1 MINPFLQSPRAVK
14 MLEAI
19 VNVVFPRSCV
29 SCGLSRK
36 NGGDYLCRLCRDDI
50 FVIGDPLCNTCGIP
64 ADIDYDYPAEGFE
77 CGWCRKGGFRF
88 DRARSLGLYDSVLKE
103 LIHFYKYRSQ
113 PGAIDELEPLLRD
126 YFATCREEYQGY
138 SVTSVPL
145 HVKKLKERGFDQSFV
160 LAHKTAEILDLPL
173 LVRPLARIRE
183 TFPQAR
189 KNRTERFQNVRGA
202 FEVVS
207 PKTVC
212 DKKILLVDD
221 VFTTGSTVN
230 EVARVL
236 KKARAGSVQVFT
248 LARA

>member
-1 MINPFLQSPRAVK
+1 MINQILQSPRMMRVY
-14 MLEAI
+14 ESI
-19 VNVVFPRSCV
+19 VNAVFPRSCV
-29 SCGLSRK
+29 GCGLSRK

-50 FVIGDPLCNTCGIP
+50 FVIDDPLCNLCGIP

-88 DRARSLGLYDSVLKE
+88 NRARSLGLYDSVLKE
-103 LIHFYKYRSQ
+103 LIHFYKYRNQ
-113 PGAIDELEPLLRD
+113 PGAIGEIEPFLRD
-126 YFATCREEYQGY
+126 YFEACREEYQGY
-138 SVTSVPL
+138 AVASVPL

-160 LAHKTAEILDLPL
+160 LAHKIAEILDLPL
-173 LVRPLARIRE
+173 LVRPLKRIRE

-189 KNRTERFQNVRGA
+189 KNRAERFQNVRGA

-207 PKTVC
+207 LDAVFEKN
-212 DKKILLVDD
+212 ILLVDD

-230 EVARVL
+230 EVTRVL
-236 KKARAGSVQVFT
+236 KKAKAGRVQVFT

>member
-1 MINPFLQSPRAVK
+1 MINQILQSPRLVRVY
-14 MLEAI
+14 ESI
-19 VNVVFPRSCV
+19 VNTVFPRSCV
-29 SCGLSRK
+29 GCGLSRK
-36 NGGDYLCRLCRDDI
+36 NGGDYLCGLCRNDI

-64 ADIDYDYPAEGFE
+64 ADIDYDYPSEGFE

-103 LIHFYKYRSQ
+103 LIHFYKYRNQ
-113 PGAIDELEPLLRD
+113 PGAIDEMKPFLRD
-126 YFATCREEYQGY
+126 YFETCRKEYQGY
-138 SVTSVPL
+138 FVASVPL

-160 LAHKTAEILDLPL
+160 LAHQIAEILELPL
-173 LVRPLARIRE
+173 LVRPVKRVRE
-183 TFPQAR
+183 TLPQAR
-189 KNRTERFQNVRGA
+189 KNRAERFQNVRGA
-202 FEVVS
+202 FEVMDPEV
-207 PKTVC
+207 VL

-236 KKARAGSVQVFT
+236 KKAKAERVQVFT